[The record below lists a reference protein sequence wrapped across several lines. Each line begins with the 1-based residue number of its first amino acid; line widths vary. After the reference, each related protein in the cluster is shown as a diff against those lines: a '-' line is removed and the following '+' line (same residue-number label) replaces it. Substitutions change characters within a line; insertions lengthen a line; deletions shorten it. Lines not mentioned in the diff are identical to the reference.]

1 MSKKYVNKLPCQLI
15 SSVSKLTNSKL
26 TMSKRISFTLASS
39 LTIALTLLSNP
50 AWAGD
55 PFRLGNP
62 YNMGDKTEEAFDTL
76 FREGKYQEARKDL
89 QEAEKSDPGEPLV
102 YALSAALAFMNE
114 DYSMMNSY
122 AKKTIAAAD
131 NLVEADEASLRG
143 NLYLAAGH
151 FLEGAYKYKQDGP
164 VGAVTKLQKV
174 FEYIDKA
181 EAIDPNDPELN
192 MLKGYMELL
201 LAVNLPFSNPEQAIE
216 KFENKARPP
225 FLVNHGIAVAYRDLG
240 NKHENDNR
248 TKAIEYYQSA
258 LNYVEESLETIPNNP
273 EVGYLRGQIRY
284 KLGKNKRD
292 ISLLEK
298 AIEDFEKALANK
310 EQLPPSRVTEI
321 EYEKGVAE
329 RKLEEIKGS

>member
-1 MSKKYVNKLPCQLI
+1 
-15 SSVSKLTNSKL
+15 
-26 TMSKRISFTLASS
+26 MSKRISFTLASS
-39 LTIALTLLSNP
+39 LTIALTFLSNP

-55 PFRLGNP
+55 PFRPGNP
-62 YNMGDKTEEAFDTL
+62 YNMGDQTEEAFDTL
-76 FREGKYQEARKDL
+76 FREGKYQDARKDL

-114 DYSMMNSY
+114 DYSTMNTY
-122 AKKTIAAAD
+122 AKKTIQAAD
-131 NLVEADEASLRG
+131 NLVEEVPLRG
-143 NLYLAAGH
+143 NLYLAVGH

-181 EAIDPNDPELN
+181 EAVDPNDPEMN

-216 KFENKARPP
+216 KFENTARPA
-225 FLVNHGIAVAYRDLG
+225 FLVDHGIAIAYRDLG

-248 TKAIEYYQSA
+248 DKAIDYYEEG
-258 LNYVEESLETIPNNP
+258 LGYVKSSSRTIPNNP
-273 EVGYLRGQIRY
+273 EVIYLRGQIHY
-284 KLGKNKRD
+284 KLGKNKSN
-292 ISLLEK
+292 IPLLEK